1 MKTTVSMLNLLKDS
15 VITIYFPLR
24 SITHDEFMHTAIR
37 DVVPTSTS
45 RLVGRSDESS
55 EQSILRDRH
64 YTLQG

>member
-15 VITIYFPLR
+15 VITIYFPSR

-37 DVVPTSTS
+37 DVVPTTS

-55 EQSILRDRH
+55 EQSIPRDRH

>member
-37 DVVPTSTS
+37 DVVPTAS